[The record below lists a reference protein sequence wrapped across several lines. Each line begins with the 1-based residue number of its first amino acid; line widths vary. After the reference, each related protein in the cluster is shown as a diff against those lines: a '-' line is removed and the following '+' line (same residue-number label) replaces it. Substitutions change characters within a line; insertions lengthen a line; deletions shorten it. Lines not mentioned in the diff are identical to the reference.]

1 MTPRKSRPG
10 KAPSPPG
17 DSGFSLISRQ
27 KLIALYAAMLKCR
40 LLERHI
46 RAERLA
52 ALPRSRGREAVAAAV
67 ATQLRAADRV
77 YAPDGSLLPGFVQK
91 GSAKAALAELRARRG
106 KMRGVARGK
115 ASWDEVLDG
124 VLKDARALK
133 RGTSKTAAAVF
144 SGSVPVPLEA
154 LRSAAVERLPILFVC
169 QHETGRKSLAAEA
182 GRFGLP
188 GIVVDCEDAVAIYR
202 VASEALAHARRGN
215 GPTLIEC
222 RRWRVARGAQT
233 GRGGGAVRAMER
245 YLASKGLW
253 SSGLSGEIAAQCV
266 RELRRAAPPKDD
278 AR

>member
-1 MTPRKSRPG
+1 MTPRKQRPG
-10 KAPSPPG
+10 KAPASPPG
-17 DSGFSLISRQ
+17 EGGFSLISGQ

-52 ALPRSRGREAVAAAV
+52 ALPRSRGREAVAAGV
-67 ATQLRAADRV
+67 AAQLHAGDRV
-77 YAPDGSLLPGFVQK
+77 YAPDGSLLPGFVHK
-91 GSAKAALAELRARRG
+91 GSAKAVLAELRARRG

-115 ASWDEVLDG
+115 ASWDE

-154 LRSAAVERLPILFVC
+154 LRGAATERLPILFVC
-169 QHETGRKSLAAEA
+169 QHEPGRKSLSAEA
-182 GRFGLP
+182 CRFGLP

-222 RRWRVARGAQT
+222 RRWRVVRGTQT
-233 GRGGGAVRAMER
+233 VRGSGAVRAMER

-253 SSGLSGEIAAQCV
+253 SSRLSEEIAAQCV
-266 RELRRAAPPKDD
+266 RELGRAAPSKND